1 VSVRGKTVRKKP
13 APVVTDY
20 VAVPH
25 MLVDI
30 NKVIMLAADVFF
42 VDGTAFL
49 LMVGRRLKFVTAK
62 HVLVQTATSL
72 SKHIK

>member
-1 VSVRGKTVRKKP
+1 
-13 APVVTDY
+13 VVTDY

-25 MLVDI
+25 TLVEA
-30 NKVIMLAADVFF
+30 NKVITLVTDVFF

-49 LMVGRRLKFVTAK
+49 LMVGRRLMFVTAE
-62 HVLVQTATSL
+62 HVPVQTATSL